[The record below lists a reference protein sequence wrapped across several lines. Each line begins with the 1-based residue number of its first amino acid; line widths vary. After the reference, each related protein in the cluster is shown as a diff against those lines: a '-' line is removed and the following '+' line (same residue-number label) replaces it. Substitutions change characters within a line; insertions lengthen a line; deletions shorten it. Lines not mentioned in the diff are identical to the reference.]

1 VSAVRAS
8 EMLPGRGGALVT
20 GAARGIGRSLAL
32 TLAAAGL
39 DVVVHYR
46 NSRAD
51 ALKTVAQAEAHGV
64 RALALAADVSEEGS
78 ARELVLQSAEALG
91 GLRVLVN
98 NVGDYHKGPFADL
111 DAATWRTMFASNLDS
126 VFYTCSA
133 ALPHMRAGG
142 GGLVVNLGYA
152 GAEQLRARPGIVAYQ
167 IAKAGVL
174 LYTKALARAEAA
186 NGIRANVIAPGVI
199 ETSVSQPLEEIPMGR
214 LGRLEEMAGALRYLL
229 SPEAA
234 YVTGVQIEVAG
245 GWNL

>member
-1 VSAVRAS
+1 VTPGAA
-8 EMLPGRGGALVT
+8 GRGGGLVT

-32 TLAAAGL
+32 TLAAAGI
-39 DVVVHYR
+39 DVAVHYR

-51 ALKTVAQAEAHGV
+51 ALETVARAEALGV
-64 RALALAADVSEEGS
+64 RAVALAADVTEEGS
-78 ARELVLQSAEALG
+78 AQRLVAAAAEALG
-91 GLRVLVN
+91 GLRVLIN
-98 NVGDYHKGPFADL
+98 NVGDYHKGPFAEL
-111 DAATWRTMFASNLDS
+111 DARTWRAMFASNLDS
-126 VFYTCSA
+126 VFFTCSA
-133 ALPHMRAGG
+133 ALPHLRASG

-167 IAKAGVL
+167 IAKSGVL

-186 NGIRANVIAPGVI
+186 HGIRANVIAPGVI